1 MNRSRALLPL
11 LPAYL
16 VVFMSLTGRH
26 IWGISHMLICEGDKP
41 LVLLE
46 WRQRKQ
52 VAEKPALISAWAGG
66 ARIRSSPP
74 WTHSSLHH
82 WIVWLKFAKPF
93 KVGWEGFLPASPYLF
108 FKVFSFF
115 FWCGPFLKSLL
126 NLLHHCFY
134 LMLFFFFWPWGM
146 WNLNSLI
153 RDQPTLPALE
163 GEVLTT
169 GLQGSRSTYLP
180 LFLVS

>member
-46 WRQRKQ
+46 WRQKKQ

-126 NLLHHCFY
+126 NLLQHCFY
-134 LMLFFFFWPWGM
+134 LMLFFFWPWGM

-153 RDQPTLPALE
+153 RDQPTLLALE

-180 LFLVS
+180 LFLVL